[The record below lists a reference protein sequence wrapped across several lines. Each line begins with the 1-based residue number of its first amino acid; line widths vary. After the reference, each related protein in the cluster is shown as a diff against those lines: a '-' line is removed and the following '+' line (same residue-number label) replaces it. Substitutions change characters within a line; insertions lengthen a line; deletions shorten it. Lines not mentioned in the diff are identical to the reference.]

1 MKRLNHYFQTSK
13 PFRNQ
18 LSDCREI
25 ATQNWHVYAICCRP
39 EGECDVVSGQ
49 NEKTIDGYVAVD
61 FEVASS
67 SSFRD
72 TLKIMFHVSLKN
84 WVRDAGSSQVA
95 KRLISYYVGGFMK
108 YKVFNRLWKTETDM
122 SELWLVGW
130 LVNSQQ
136 LVSNESNLEVDPVVD
151 RESVN
156 IYDMFSSR
164 KSRTMETSFSLKVL
178 ESL

>member
-13 PFRNQ
+13 PFRNR
-18 LSDCREI
+18 LCDCREI

-108 YKVFNRLWKTETDM
+108 YKVFNRLWKTETEVEDLM
-122 SELWLVGW
+122 
-130 LVNSQQ
+130 Q
-136 LVSNESNLEVDPVVD
+136 LGMTFPTEGDETENARLPNTVLQRGTLSYCLSGDL
-151 RESVN
+151 RE
-156 IYDMFSSR
+156 R
-164 KSRTMETSFSLKVL
+164 ECW
-178 ESL
+178 